1 MRGFG
6 HQVAEQG
13 DVDERI
19 PLSKVEAEALDGEA
33 ATAGETTKAL
43 NAAAVDLTQE
53 EPVSLA
59 AETGFRRVRGAGRMR
74 TEAGLEGAHD

>member
-19 PLSKVEAEALDGEA
+19 PLSKVEAEALC
-33 ATAGETTKAL
+33 
-43 NAAAVDLTQE
+43 
-53 EPVSLA
+53 
-59 AETGFRRVRGAGRMR
+59 
-74 TEAGLEGAHD
+74 